1 VSVEAAELVAAWP
14 VGVSLAAAVAV
25 QGLREGRRRAA
36 LNEALH
42 ELRRPLQALA
52 LAAPATNRT
61 EPAAIEG
68 SLRMAASALER
79 LEHEING
86 EGRDAEPRPA
96 AFEPLAP
103 RPLLE
108 AAAARWRARAA
119 LGGSSV
125 RLRWRAGEAE
135 LLGDRCLL
143 AQALDNLVVNAIEHG
158 GPEVVLAA
166 QVVGD
171 RLRLAVIDSGRRP
184 KSSSPRPRG
193 RGAGA
198 VARISGRHRR
208 GHGLRVVRRTAA
220 THGGEFHLRVSP
232 LQTRAVLELP
242 LAGSKPRA
250 GRGRLASP
258 RPAAPGHVVFPAE
271 GVGRAAA

>member
-1 VSVEAAELVAAWP
+1 MSVEAAELIAAWP
-14 VGVSLAAAVAV
+14 VGVSLAAAAAV
-25 QGLREGRRRAA
+25 HGLREGRRRAT

-52 LAAPATNRT
+52 LATPAGRA

-86 EGRDAEPRPA
+86 EEGDPA
-96 AFEPLAP
+96 ARSSTLEPVAP

-108 AAAARWRARAA
+108 AAIARWRPRAA
-119 LGGSSV
+119 LSGSSL

-135 LLGDRCLL
+135 VLGDRCFL

-158 GPEVVLAA
+158 GPEIVLAG
-166 QVVGD
+166 QVVGG
-171 RLRLAVIDSGRRP
+171 RLRLAVIDSGRSRSRRQGERP
-184 KSSSPRPRG
+184 APCGG
-193 RGAGA
+193 RGAGRFA
-198 VARISGRHRR
+198 QLSGRRRR
-208 GHGLRVVRRTAA
+208 GHGLRIVRRTAA
-220 THGGEFHLRVSP
+220 ALGGEFHLRVSD

-242 LAGSKPRA
+242 LAGSKPLAHREPLATPGRA
-250 GRGRLASP
+250 GRV
-258 RPAAPGHVVFPAE
+258 AA
-271 GVGRAAA
+271 

>member
-1 VSVEAAELVAAWP
+1 M
-14 VGVSLAAAVAV
+14 AAAVAV
-25 QGLREGRRRAA
+25 HGVREGRRRAA

-52 LAAPATNRT
+52 LAAPAGDPPR
-61 EPAAIEG
+61 PAAIEG

-86 EGRDAEPRPA
+86 EERSLA
-96 AFEPLAP
+96 AVPLAV

-108 AAAARWRARAA
+108 AALGRWQPRAA
-119 LGGSSV
+119 LGGCSL

-135 LLGDRCLL
+135 VLGDRCLL

-166 QVVGD
+166 AVSGG

-184 KSSSPRPRG
+184 SARRGMSPSQRAG
-193 RGAGA
+193 RSAGL
-198 VARISGRHRR
+198 ISRLDGRRR
-208 GHGLRVVRRTAA
+208 HGHGLRVVRRTAA
-220 THGGEFHLRVSP
+220 AHGGKFHLRVSGP
-232 LQTRAVLELP
+232 QTRAVLELP
-242 LAGSKPRA
+242 LAGPKPLARQAPQAPSGRVAVPARRA
-250 GRGRLASP
+250 GKV
-258 RPAAPGHVVFPAE
+258 AA
-271 GVGRAAA
+271 